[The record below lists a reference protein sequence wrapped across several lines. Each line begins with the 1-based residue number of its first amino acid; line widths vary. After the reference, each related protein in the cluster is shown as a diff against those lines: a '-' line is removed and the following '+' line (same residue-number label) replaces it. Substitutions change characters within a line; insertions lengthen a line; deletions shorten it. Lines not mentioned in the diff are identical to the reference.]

1 MGSIMDMEIC
11 NMIPVNKELDYEVM
25 EREGERKRKILV
37 NMKVQNQLDV
47 EVNKARY
54 VSQI

>member
-1 MGSIMDMEIC
+1 
-11 NMIPVNKELDYEVM
+11 
-25 EREGERKRKILV
+25 LV

-54 VSQI
+54 VSQIWILYGLVKLVF